1 MCYLHR
7 SVNVFLYFSENINF
21 PKISIMFL
29 FLYIAGAMMWWG
41 PEFAFL
47 GAKAACGAKAGCEN
61 ITQADISKKFG
72 VVMAVAGLLGE
83 NFSTIVWKAF

>member
-1 MCYLHR
+1 
-7 SVNVFLYFSENINF
+7 
-21 PKISIMFL
+21 
-29 FLYIAGAMMWWG
+29 MWWG

-72 VVMAVAGLLGE
+72 VVMAVAGLLGM
-83 NFSTIVWKAF
+83 NFSYNAQFLKSGKQFW

>member
-1 MCYLHR
+1 
-7 SVNVFLYFSENINF
+7 
-21 PKISIMFL
+21 
-29 FLYIAGAMMWWG
+29 MWWG

-72 VVMAVAGLLGE
+72 VVMAVAGLLGM
-83 NFSTIVWKAF
+83 NFSYNDSALHIALKLEKSAISKVQKHIFCDFKKSIFAPENSLK

>member
-7 SVNVFLYFSENINF
+7 SVNVFLYFSEDTNF
-21 PKISIMFL
+21 QKLSLCFSV
-29 FLYIAGAMMWWG
+29 LYLAGAMMWWG

-72 VVMAVAGLLGE
+72 VVMAVAGLLGKYMRI
-83 NFSTIVWKAF
+83 FLQ

>member
-1 MCYLHR
+1 
-7 SVNVFLYFSENINF
+7 
-21 PKISIMFL
+21 
-29 FLYIAGAMMWWG
+29 MWWG

-72 VVMAVAGLLGE
+72 VVMAVAGLLGM
-83 NFSTIVWKAF
+83 NFSYNAQCSKIRKKF